1 LLSNTS
7 DVQTE
12 LEHILESRWFRESA
26 QLRVMLR
33 HVVEETLAGRQ
44 DGLKEYSLGLA
55 VFHRAPDYDPRNDA
69 IVRVQASQLRKR
81 LASYYEHEGSSS
93 TLHIDLPRGG
103 YVPAFHEAQPQLQA
117 IPPEPPI
124 AAPPPT
130 VRRWRVF
137 SAGVTVGALFA
148 VGVLLLS
155 GRRQDRPPQHAPA
168 LWGAFV
174 ASPAETIVSFGVPL
188 FYSGGGYFVRDTRVN
203 DPGQMPSERYREI
216 ARALGTP
223 VYPQEDIY
231 TGIGDMVGTH
241 EVIRWLNRFGVKTR
255 LANSHYL
262 GHSDILGKNLAVRGR
277 SAFLAGHRQTTPTG
291 RFHAAHVSNSSL
303 SAIHAT

>member
-1 LLSNTS
+1 
-7 DVQTE
+7 
-12 LEHILESRWFRESA
+12 
-26 QLRVMLR
+26 MLR